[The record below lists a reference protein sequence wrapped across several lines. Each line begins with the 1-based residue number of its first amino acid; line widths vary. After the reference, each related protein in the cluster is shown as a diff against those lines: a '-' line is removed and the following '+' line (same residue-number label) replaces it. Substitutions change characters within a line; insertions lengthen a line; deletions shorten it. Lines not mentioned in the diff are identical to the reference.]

1 MVELVEQRWGR
12 SASMKNG
19 DFMKLISCRTPE
31 EVYER
36 VRGWS
41 SDLSQDEHLVRSTIL
56 DIQASLEGQL
66 KYVLNQVLMTVLFQ
80 GSDRTKNSGAEDD
93 LYGTVA
99 QMSFSS
105 VFRILRP
112 VLRAFPSKDFDAIQA
127 INDLRNRVAH
137 SKSLS
142 DVKYKGRN
150 PFTDADCF
158 AQVFLDAWAARQ
170 GLKDF
175 YQRMIEEP
183 ASMAALHA
191 RFYRERS
198 EANADH

>member
-1 MVELVEQRWGR
+1 
-12 SASMKNG
+12 MKNG
-19 DFMKLISCRTPE
+19 DYMKLISCRTPE

-41 SDLSQDEHLVRSTIL
+41 SDLSKDEHLVRSTIL
-56 DIQASLEGQL
+56 DIQANLEGQL
-66 KYVLNQVLMTVLFQ
+66 KFVLNQVLTTVLFPANDDAK
-80 GSDRTKNSGAEDD
+80 GSGPKDD
-93 LYGTVA
+93 LYRTVA

-112 VLRAFPSKDFDAIQA
+112 VLRAFPTRDLDAIQA
-127 INDLRNRVAH
+127 INELRDRVAH

-142 DVKYKGRN
+142 DVKYKGRS
-150 PFTDADCF
+150 PFADGDCF
-158 AQVFLDAWAARQ
+158 AQVFLDAWAARKALQ
-170 GLKDF
+170 DF
-175 YQRMIEEP
+175 HQRTIEEP